1 MVVTANPQL
10 RSHRR
15 SANNPS
21 DARPKSSEAYFVG
34 SHVCLLVILDFMEL
48 RHLRYFV
55 AVAEK
60 ENISQAAKALH
71 VSQPALSRQMRDLEY
86 ELGISL
92 FKRGGKFVRLTE
104 AGHVFLREAHAALM
118 RVDDAVAITKAEAHR
133 KRNQIC
139 VGYGPVPTAEILP
152 RALRAFQR
160 SNPQV
165 KVILRA
171 MTTQEMVRALRSGKI
186 DVSLMA
192 DGLSE
197 DLEGLNV
204 TELCTYPLRVAVPR
218 SHRFARMRAVQI
230 SDVAKEPIISL
241 SREGFKWY
249 YVLVQRLLSPFNRAF
264 EIAEEHDN
272 SQGIIAAVE
281 AGRGVAIAWSVVART
296 AGDRIVL
303 RPLKPEPQPLPIVMA
318 FRNSNTSPLTAAFV
332 AVVRDLTVASR
343 A

>member
-1 MVVTANPQL
+1 
-10 RSHRR
+10 
-15 SANNPS
+15 
-21 DARPKSSEAYFVG
+21 
-34 SHVCLLVILDFMEL
+34 MEL

-60 ENISQAAKALH
+60 ENISQAAKILH
-71 VSQPALSRQMRDLEY
+71 VSQPALSRQMRDLEE

-104 AGHVFLREAHAALM
+104 AGNVFLREAHAALM
-118 RVDDAVAITKAEAHR
+118 RVDDAVAITKAAAHR

-165 KVILRA
+165 KVRLRA
-171 MTTQEMVRALRSGKI
+171 MTTEGMIRALRSGNI

-192 DGLSE
+192 NGLSE
-197 DLEGLNV
+197 DLEGLTV
-204 TELCTYPLRVAVPR
+204 MELCTYPLRVAVPR
-218 SHRFARMRAVQI
+218 THRFARIRSVQI
-230 SDVAKEPIISL
+230 DEVAREPIISL

-249 YVLVQRLLSPFNRAF
+249 HDLVQRLLSPYYRAF

-272 SQGIIAAVE
+272 SQGVIAAVE

-296 AGDRIVL
+296 AGDRIIL
-303 RPLKPEPQPLPIVMA
+303 RPLKPEPQPLPVVIA
-318 FRNSNTSPLTAAFV
+318 FRESTASPSTAAFV
-332 AVVRDLTVASR
+332 ATVRDLKASLR
-343 A
+343 V

>member
-1 MVVTANPQL
+1 
-10 RSHRR
+10 
-15 SANNPS
+15 
-21 DARPKSSEAYFVG
+21 
-34 SHVCLLVILDFMEL
+34 MEL

-60 ENISQAAKALH
+60 ENISQAAKTLH
-71 VSQPALSRQMRDLEY
+71 VSQPALSRQMRDLEE

-104 AGHVFLREAHAALM
+104 AGQVFLREAHAALV
-118 RVDDAVAITKAEAHR
+118 RVDDAVAITKAAAHR

-165 KVILRA
+165 KVRLRA
-171 MTTQEMVRALRSGKI
+171 MTTEGMIRALRSGNI

-192 DGLSE
+192 NGLSE
-197 DLEGLNV
+197 DLEGLTV
-204 TELCTYPLRVAVPR
+204 MELCTYPLRVAVPR
-218 SHRFARMRAVQI
+218 THRFARMRSVQI
-230 SDVAKEPIISL
+230 GDVAREPIISL

-249 YVLVQRLLSPFNRAF
+249 HVLVQRLLSPFNRAF

-272 SQGIIAAVE
+272 SQGVIAAVE
-281 AGRGVAIAWSVVART
+281 AGRGVAIAWSVVARS

-303 RPLKPEPQPLPIVMA
+303 RPLKPEPQPLPVVIA
-318 FRNSNTSPLTAAFV
+318 FRESTATPTTAAFV
-332 AVVRDLTVASR
+332 AVVRGLTLG
-343 A
+343 